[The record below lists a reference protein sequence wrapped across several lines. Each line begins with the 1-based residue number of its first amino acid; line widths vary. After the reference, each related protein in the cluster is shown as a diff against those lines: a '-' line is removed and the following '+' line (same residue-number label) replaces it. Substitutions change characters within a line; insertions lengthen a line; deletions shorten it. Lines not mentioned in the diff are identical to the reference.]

1 MPLRFAT
8 ILPMDQQTLLMDIGN
23 VLLRVDLARMETTLA
38 AHGVRPAKQEMDLL
52 LEAAEAHERGLLG
65 SASFLDRAASLLHLG
80 ESGRAFARKAWN
92 DIFLPDAPI
101 AASWEACRA
110 MKERGMRV
118 VLFSNTNE
126 THIVFMKERWPELF
140 TLADEAVYSCDIG
153 ALKPEDAFY
162 EHAIRRLNLCPET
175 TIYLDDKPENVEGGL
190 RHGFRAHVFNWRDAE
205 AELRRFLPS

>member
-1 MPLRFAT
+1 MAQPA
-8 ILPMDQQTLLMDIGN
+8 LLMDIGN

-38 AHGVRPAKQEMDLL
+38 SHGIRPAKQERDLL
-52 LEAAEAHERGLLG
+52 LEAAEAHERGLLD
-65 SASFLDRAASLLHLG
+65 SESFLARATSLLGLG
-80 ESGRAFARKAWN
+80 ETGRDLALEAWN

-126 THIVFMKERWPELF
+126 THIAFMKERWPELF
-140 TLADEAVYSCDIG
+140 TLADEAVYSCTLG

-190 RHGFRAHVFNWRDAE
+190 RHGLQAHVFNWRDAE
-205 AELRRFLPS
+205 AELLRFLP